1 MDIITNLSSNSK
13 NTRLPYIDNIKGFGM
28 ILVVLG
34 HVINAYST
42 EESYNSNLF
51 MDFVSIFYM
60 KMFFFFSGFVYLFKE
75 SKCSQFIIESF
86 KTLIWPCLIIWGGQ
100 YGRYYANKNYAW

>member
-60 KMFFFFSGFVYLFKE
+60 KMFFFFSGFVYLFNNCSLHLISKLSSRGDKE
-75 SKCSQFIIESF
+75 TSSPYLLSRQY
-86 KTLIWPCLIIWGGQ
+86 LIISS
-100 YGRYYANKNYAW
+100 AS

>member
-13 NTRLPYIDNIKGFGM
+13 TTRLPYIDNIKGFGM
-28 ILVVLG
+28 ILFVLG

-86 KTLIWPCLIIWGGQ
+86 KTLIWPCLIIWG
-100 YGRYYANKNYAW
+100 AIC

>member
-1 MDIITNLSSNSK
+1 MDIVTNLSSNSK

-100 YGRYYANKNYAW
+100 YVRYYANKNCAW